1 MSESKKID
9 KPLFDPYRGK
19 KLDDTKEELNS
30 SNKKLAPDDMVS
42 MLNTHKKSGSARK
55 RKVTAELVGDLTP
68 TAPYME
74 SPYLEEKP
82 MSSDFDKREQMHI
95 LTIVEGKAMSLW
107 NMFNKRLMEK
117 DINKMTENLALM
129 GRSVMRLDESQGD
142 SFFLCVAREMAIY
155 QDDDWDMCIGHL
167 RKQLA
172 NYIDKNEFAQ
182 VLQMIN

>member
-1 MSESKKID
+1 M
-9 KPLFDPYRGK
+9 GK
-19 KLDDTKEELNS
+19 KLDETEEELNS
-30 SNKKLAPDDMVS
+30 SNEKLAPDDMVS
-42 MLNTHKKSGSARK
+42 MLNIHKKSGSARK

-82 MSSDFDKREQMHI
+82 MSSDFDQREQMHI
-95 LTIVEGKAMSLW
+95 LTIVEGKAMLLW
-107 NMFNKRLMEK
+107 NMFNKRLLEK
-117 DINKMTENLALM
+117 DVNKMTENLALM
-129 GRSVMRLDESQGD
+129 GRSVMRLDKSQGD

-155 QDDDWDMCIGHL
+155 QDADWDMCIGHL

-182 VLQMIN
+182 VLQTIN